1 MSVLFASGEILIAAA
16 LPFSNVSVEA
26 AGSRGSSA
34 GGSAVTPLIGAY
46 VLSNKMDCGG
56 SSGFASLSSAGDATF
71 FADAWDPYQTWRNA
85 RSLPDPTNQTTYSSL
100 GFNSSATIPE
110 TPVQWGR
117 IETIQ
122 FQRSASAGSSAVPPP
137 GVYYGRIFFIVTAYP
152 FPAAQG
158 PYSSGYLL
166 YLYFGTPSPAS
177 WHQATLAVNN
187 PGSMATVVSAEM
199 TLLLSSGACAQQIE
213 LHK

>member
-1 MSVLFASGEILIAAA
+1 MIAKKTKIAGLALAAA
-16 LPFSNVSVEA
+16 LPFSNVSVKA
-26 AGSRGSSA
+26 A
-34 GGSAVTPLIGAY
+34 GSAVTPLIGAY
-46 VLSNKMDCGG
+46 VLINKMECGG
-56 SSGFASLSSAGDATF
+56 SSGFASLSSAGNATF
-71 FADAWDPYQTWRNA
+71 FADAWHPYQTWRNA

-100 GFNSSATIPE
+100 GFNSGATIPE

-117 IETIQ
+117 IETVQ
-122 FQRSASAGSSAVPPP
+122 FQRSASEGSSTLPPP
-137 GVYYGRIFFIVTAYP
+137 GVYYSPIAFIVTAYR
-152 FPAAQG
+152 FPTALG

-187 PGSMATVVSAEM
+187 PGSTATVASAEM
-199 TLLLSSGACAQQIE
+199 TLLVSSGSCAQQIE